1 VNTIDNSRM
10 CRREGR
16 TTREIVVAAVVVLVL
31 ALLLAPYLLQQRA
44 TSRRNF
50 CELRQIELARAVTR
64 FEVEQGY
71 YPGYRS
77 AIFSAGRFPDDSGD
91 QEASPPIGWV
101 YSLLPYLELPAAQ
114 QANEPTSFRQLF
126 LQHGPSGPDDLR
138 GRVPQEEFFGN
149 LLCPT
154 DPRSD
159 GPRDRAICS
168 FVANAGMPDAEP
180 TEEGPLDWPANG
192 VFLDAF
198 TPPLFPVTPL
208 SRAQLNEGDGS
219 EHTLLLSE
227 NLDSGLW
234 IDHEESRVGL
244 LWVPH
249 LVDGQPDPGDQLL
262 RINEQGGKGDGSI
275 RFARPSSFHP
285 GGVNVVFASQRSQ
298 FLSQD
303 IDYVVYAHL
312 MTTDITSVTLPG
324 SQAPAPAP
332 YRSDRFVESDEP

>member
-1 VNTIDNSRM
+1 MNRLGNSKK
-10 CRREGR
+10 RRQTGR
-16 TTREIVVAAVVVLVL
+16 TTRELVVAVVVVLSL
-31 ALLLAPYLLQQRA
+31 ALLLAPYMLQQRVS
-44 TSRRNF
+44 SRRNF
-50 CELRQIELARAVTR
+50 CELRQIELARAITR
-64 FEVEQGY
+64 FEAEQGH

-77 AIFSAGRFPDDSGD
+77 AIYSAGRFPSDADDL
-91 QEASPPIGWV
+91 EASPPIGWV

-114 QANEPTSFRQLF
+114 EADQPTTFRQLF
-126 LQHGPSGPDDLR
+126 LERGPSGPDDLR
-138 GRVPQEEFFGN
+138 GRVPQDVFLRN

-159 GPRDRAICS
+159 GPRDQATCS

-192 VFLDAF
+192 IFLDAF
-198 TPPLFPVTPL
+198 SPPLFPVPPL
-208 SRAQLNEGDGS
+208 SRAQLNDGDGS
-219 EHTLLLSE
+219 EHTLLIGE

-234 IDHEESRVGL
+234 TDHEEAQVGL
-244 LWVPH
+244 VWVPH

-262 RINEQGGKGDGSI
+262 RINQSGGQGDGSI

-298 FLSQD
+298 FLSQE
-303 IDYVVYAHL
+303 IDYIVYAQL

-324 SQAPAPAP
+324 TQAPAPAP
-332 YRSDRFVESDEP
+332 YRSERPVAESEP